1 MTEIQNLAEE
11 PIFQPSTRILLPAQR
26 VFPCRVQRA
35 LGGSNSCKFARTP
48 SRNHVL
54 LTTTRRPISRTMTI
68 GQSCFLEN
76 HAFHES
82 CLV

>member
-1 MTEIQNLAEE
+1 MTEIRNLAEE

-54 LTTTRRPISRTMTI
+54 LTATLQP
-68 GQSCFLEN
+68 
-76 HAFHES
+76 HAS
-82 CLV
+82 T